1 MLTIESQTH
10 NTHNRLA
17 SARQQRLPDVLGHQ
31 RQGNVQEERNFS
43 TRQLQRRNAH
53 YQRLGLP
60 RRGCKR
66 WVQTRL
72 TPPLKTN
79 HLLELPLPSIA
90 SSTRCCVI
98 YTMRARTWTPRPPA
112 TSSEF
117 DHTIHYTVDAA
128 RDAAPFFHI
137 HTIVRYTHPRTPS
150 HHSSKRENYRL
161 SLYFYGR
168 SSFLFVLFFFGG
180 GVDIKSSKMLVGTTR
195 IR

>member
-1 MLTIESQTH
+1 MPIAWET
-10 NTHNRLA
+10 NATHNRLG
-17 SARQQRLPDVLGHQ
+17 STQQYGLLDVFGHQ
-31 RQGNVQEERNFS
+31 RHRNVQEKGERAA
-43 TRQLQRRNAH
+43 RQLQRRNAH

-168 SSFLFVLFFFGG
+168 SSFLFVLFFFLGG
-180 GVDIKSSKMLVGTTR
+180 LILKVPR
-195 IR
+195 C